1 MQRRLLT
8 PALAGGAVLGV
19 LSALPVIAWGNA
31 CCCLWILLGGA
42 LAAYLL
48 QQRQPEPLT
57 AVDGALAGVAAGVA
71 GAFVYLLVSI
81 PVTLLTT
88 PLVEAIRQRLLD
100 ANVALPPALADG
112 SSSASGALSASN
124 GLLIAGGFLLMLFV
138 GPLFA
143 TVGGLLGALVFR
155 HAPHDIP

>member
-42 LAAYLL
+42 VAAYLL
-48 QQRQPEPLT
+48 QQQQRDVPLT
-57 AVDGALAGVAAGVA
+57 AIDGVLAGAAAGVA

-100 ANVALPPALADG
+100 ANVALPPVLAE
-112 SSSASGALSASN
+112 ASPSALSARN
-124 GLLIAGGFLLMLFV
+124 GLLIAGSFLLMLFV

-143 TVGGLLGALVFR
+143 TVGGLLGAMVFR
-155 HAPHDIP
+155 HAPPDIP